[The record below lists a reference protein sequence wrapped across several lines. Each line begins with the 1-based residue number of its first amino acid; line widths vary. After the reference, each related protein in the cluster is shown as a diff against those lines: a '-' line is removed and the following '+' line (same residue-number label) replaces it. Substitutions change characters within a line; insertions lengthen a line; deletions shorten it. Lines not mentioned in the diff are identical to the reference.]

1 MKKILLG
8 SAVALATLSLQS
20 CLTDDKELFDDSA
33 ANRIE
38 AVVEADQQLLESATN
53 GWQLHYYTG
62 KEYTG
67 GGYTMFVKFKD
78 GKAYASSDI
87 APADSV
93 ATSSYAV
100 IKDKGPVITFNT
112 HNGIMHFLA
121 QPYQSDVDGE
131 QGDYEFVI
139 MRTTNDSIFVQGKK
153 WGNEM
158 VFTRLADNVNWEDQI
173 NKMHDVFYS
182 MKWGY
187 TVEGAENEHV
197 TFDPSARRMYV
208 GDNDDAGVPFYVT
221 TDGIAFREAVKING
235 KELKEL
241 HFDAATKKLI
251 STEAALNMNAYVP
264 EGYHD
269 IDDFVQ
275 SWKLK
280 FYDTESKKY
289 TTTSLKIQGVSDLI
303 NQKSLTSLHC
313 TLASSFSTNY
323 SYSFFAQYSPVTGV
337 ATIPAQYLMDP
348 TETFP
353 MLLMLGVNSSSGSI
367 AYTDWQIAQ
376 DPETKKWQFVDPTG
390 KTDSIVLLGVTNQG
404 APLYVKSDKTYTE
417 DPDDPDIQ
425 QIAVLDIFYT
435 VSTLTSN

>member
-38 AVVEADQQLLESATN
+38 AVVEADKQLLESATN

-93 ATSSYAV
+93 ATSSYDV

-158 VFTRLADNVNWEDQI
+158 VFTRVADDVNWEDQI
-173 NKMHDVFYS
+173 NKMHKVFYS
-182 MKWGY
+182 MKWLY
-187 TVEGAENEHV
+187 TVDGAQNEQV
-197 TFDPSARRMYV
+197 SFDPSARRMYV

-235 KELKEL
+235 KELTSL
-241 HFDAATKKLI
+241 HYDATTKMLS
-251 STEAALNMNAYVP
+251 STEAALNMTAHFP

-269 IDDFVQ
+269 IDDFIQ
-275 SWKLK
+275 AWKLK
-280 FYDTESKKY
+280 FYDSQSKKY
-289 TTTSLKIQGVSDLI
+289 VKADFNIQGVSTLI
-303 NQKSLTSLHC
+303 KQKSLTDLYCVLSLGNNID
-313 TLASSFSTNY
+313 FPM
-323 SYSFFAQYSPVTGV
+323 FATYSPITGT
-337 ATIPAQYLMDP
+337 AALPMQFMQDP
-348 TETFP
+348 TDTFP
-353 MLLMLGVNSSSGSI
+353 MLMMVGVNSSAGNISLN
-367 AYTDWQIAQ
+367 DWEIAQ
-376 DPETKKWQFVDPTG
+376 DATTKKWMLRDPSG
-390 KTDSIVLLGVTNQG
+390 KTDSIALLGVTDQG
-404 APLYVKSDKTYTE
+404 SPLYVKSDGSYT
-417 DPDDPDIQ
+417 DNADDPDIETL
-425 QIAVLDIFYT
+425 AALYIFFD

>member
-20 CLTDDKELFDDSA
+20 CLTDDKELFDESA

-38 AVVEADQQLLESATN
+38 AVVAADKQLLESATN

-93 ATSSYAV
+93 ATSSYDV

-112 HNGIMHFLA
+112 ENGIMHFLA
-121 QPYQSDVDGE
+121 QPYQNDVDGE

-139 MRTTNDSIFVQGKK
+139 MRTTTDSIFVQGKK
-153 WGNEM
+153 WGNDM
-158 VFTRLADNVNWEDQI
+158 VFTRVADDVNWEDQI
-173 NKMHDVFYS
+173 NKMHKVFYS
-182 MKWGY
+182 MKWLY
-187 TVEGAENEHV
+187 TVDGAENEQV
-197 TFDPSARRMYV
+197 SFDPSARRMYV

-235 KELKEL
+235 KELTSL
-241 HFDAATKKLI
+241 HYDATTKMLS
-251 STEAALNMNAYVP
+251 STEAALNMTAHIP
-264 EGYHD
+264 EGYHE

-275 SWKLK
+275 AWKLK
-280 FYDTESKKY
+280 YYDSSNKKY
-289 TTTSLKIQGVSDLI
+289 VKADFNIQGVSTLI
-303 NQKSLTSLHC
+303 KQKSLTDLYCVLSLGNNIDFPMF
-313 TLASSFSTNY
+313 A
-323 SYSFFAQYSPVTGV
+323 SYSPITGT
-337 ATIPAQYLMDP
+337 ATIPMQYVKDP
-348 TETFP
+348 TGTFP
-353 MLLMLGVNSSSGSI
+353 MLMMLGVNSVEGNVFFN
-367 AYTDWQIAQ
+367 DWEIAQ
-376 DPETKKWQFVDPTG
+376 DATTKKWMLRDPKG
-390 KTDSIVLLGVTNQG
+390 QADSILLLGASNQG
-404 APLYVKSDKTYTE
+404 APLYAKSDGSYT
-417 DPDDPDIQ
+417 DNGDDPDIQ
-425 QIAVLDIFYT
+425 GLAVLYIFFE

>member
-20 CLTDDKELFDDSA
+20 CLTDDKELFDESA

-38 AVVEADQQLLESATN
+38 AVVAADKQLLESATN

-93 ATSSYAV
+93 ATSSYDV
-100 IKDKGPVITFNT
+100 IKDKGPVLTFNT
-112 HNGIMHFLA
+112 ENGIMHFLA
-121 QPYQSDVDGE
+121 QPYQDDVDGE

-158 VFTRLADNVNWEDQI
+158 VFTRVADDVNWEDQI
-173 NKMHDVFYS
+173 NKMHKVFYS
-182 MKWGY
+182 MKWLY
-187 TVEGAENEHV
+187 TVDGAQNEQV
-197 TFDPSARRMYV
+197 SFDPSARRMYV

-235 KELKEL
+235 KELTSL
-241 HFDAATKKLI
+241 HYDATTKMLS
-251 STEAALNMNAYVP
+251 STEAALNMKVYIP
-264 EGYHD
+264 EGYHEM
-269 IDDFVQ
+269 DDFIQ
-275 SWKLK
+275 AWKLK
-280 FYDTESKKY
+280 YYDSESKKY
-289 TTTSLKIQGVSDLI
+289 VKADFNIQGVSTLI
-303 NQKSLTSLHC
+303 EQKSLTDLYCVLSLGNNIDFPMF
-313 TLASSFSTNY
+313 A
-323 SYSFFAQYSPVTGV
+323 SYSPITGK
-337 ATIPAQYLMDP
+337 ATIPQQYVKDP
-348 TETFP
+348 TGTFP
-353 MLLMLGVNSSSGSI
+353 MLLMLGADSAKGNI
-367 AYTDWQIAQ
+367 YFNDWEIAQ
-376 DPETKKWQFVDPTG
+376 DATSKKWMLRDPKG
-390 KTDSIVLLGVTNQG
+390 KADSILLLGVTNQG
-404 APLYVKSDKTYTE
+404 APLYVKKDGSYT
-417 DPDDPDIQ
+417 DNGDDPDIQ
-425 QIAVLDIFYT
+425 SLAVLYIFFE

>member
-20 CLTDDKELFDDSA
+20 CLTDDKELFDESA

-38 AVVEADQQLLESATN
+38 AVVTADKQLLESATN

-93 ATSSYAV
+93 ATSSYDV

-112 HNGIMHFLA
+112 ENGIMHFLA
-121 QPYQSDVDGE
+121 QPYQNDVDGE

-139 MRTTNDSIFVQGKK
+139 MRTTTDSIFVQGKK

-158 VFTRLADNVNWEDQI
+158 VFTRVADDVNWEDQI
-173 NKMHDVFYS
+173 NKMHKVFYS
-182 MKWGY
+182 MKWLY
-187 TVEGAENEHV
+187 TVDGAENEQV
-197 TFDPSARRMYV
+197 SFDPSARRMYV

-235 KELKEL
+235 KELTSL
-241 HFDAATKKLI
+241 HYDATTKMLS
-251 STEAALNMNAYVP
+251 STEAALNMTAHIP
-264 EGYHD
+264 EGYHE

-275 SWKLK
+275 AWKLK
-280 FYDTESKKY
+280 YYDSSNKKY
-289 TTTSLKIQGVSDLI
+289 VKADFNIEGVSTLI
-303 NQKSLTSLHC
+303 KQKSLTDLYCVLSLGNNIDFPMF
-313 TLASSFSTNY
+313 A
-323 SYSFFAQYSPVTGV
+323 SYSPITGT
-337 ATIPAQYLMDP
+337 ATIPMQYVKDP
-348 TETFP
+348 TGTFP
-353 MLLMLGVNSSSGSI
+353 MLMMLGVNSVEGNVFFN
-367 AYTDWQIAQ
+367 DWEIAQ
-376 DPETKKWQFVDPTG
+376 DATTKKWMLRDPKG
-390 KTDSIVLLGVTNQG
+390 QADSILLLGASNQG
-404 APLYVKSDKTYTE
+404 APLYAKSDGSYT
-417 DPDDPDIQ
+417 DNGDDPDIQ
-425 QIAVLDIFYT
+425 NLAVLYIFFE

>member
-20 CLTDDKELFDDSA
+20 CLTDDKELFDESA

-38 AVVEADQQLLESATN
+38 AVVAADKQLLESATN

-93 ATSSYAV
+93 ATSSYDV
-100 IKDKGPVITFNT
+100 IKDKGPVLTFNT
-112 HNGIMHFLA
+112 ENGIMHFLA
-121 QPYQSDVDGE
+121 QPYQNDVDGE

-139 MRTTNDSIFVQGKK
+139 MRTTTDSIFVQGKK
-153 WGNEM
+153 WGNDM
-158 VFTRLADNVNWEDQI
+158 VFTRVADDVNWEDQI
-173 NKMHDVFYS
+173 NKMHKVFYS
-182 MKWGY
+182 MKWLY
-187 TVEGAENEHV
+187 TVDGAENEQV
-197 TFDPSARRMYV
+197 SFDPSARRMYV

-235 KELKEL
+235 KELTSL
-241 HFDAATKKLI
+241 HYDATTKMLS
-251 STEAALNMNAYVP
+251 STEAALNMTAYIP
-264 EGYHD
+264 EGYHE

-280 FYDTESKKY
+280 YYDSSNKKY
-289 TTTSLKIQGVSDLI
+289 VKADFNIQGVSTLI
-303 NQKSLTSLHC
+303 KQKSLTDLYCVLSLGNNIDFPMF
-313 TLASSFSTNY
+313 A
-323 SYSFFAQYSPVTGV
+323 SYSPITGT
-337 ATIPAQYLMDP
+337 ATIPMQYVKDP
-348 TETFP
+348 TGTFP
-353 MLLMLGVNSSSGSI
+353 MLMMLGVNSVEGNVFFN
-367 AYTDWQIAQ
+367 DWEIAQ
-376 DPETKKWQFVDPTG
+376 DATTKKWMLRDPKG
-390 KTDSIVLLGVTNQG
+390 QADSILLLGASNQG
-404 APLYVKSDKTYTE
+404 APLYAKSDGSYT
-417 DPDDPDIQ
+417 DNGDDPDIQ
-425 QIAVLDIFYT
+425 GLAVLYIFFE

>member
-20 CLTDDKELFDDSA
+20 CLTDDKELFDESA

-38 AVVEADQQLLESATN
+38 AVVTADKQLLESATN

-93 ATSSYAV
+93 ATSSYDV
-100 IKDKGPVITFNT
+100 IKDKGPVLTFNT
-112 HNGIMHFLA
+112 ENGIMHFLA
-121 QPYQSDVDGE
+121 QPYQDDVDGE

-158 VFTRLADNVNWEDQI
+158 VFTRVADDVNWEDQI
-173 NKMHDVFYS
+173 NKMHKVFYS
-182 MKWGY
+182 MNWLY
-187 TVEGAENEHV
+187 TVDGAENEQV

-235 KELKEL
+235 KELTSL
-241 HFDAATKKLI
+241 HYDATTKMLS
-251 STEAALNMNAYVP
+251 STEAALNMTAHFP

-269 IDDFVQ
+269 IDDFIQ
-275 SWKLK
+275 AWKLK
-280 FYDTESKKY
+280 FYDSQSKKY
-289 TTTSLKIQGVSDLI
+289 VKADFNIQGVSTLI
-303 NQKSLTSLHC
+303 KQKSLTDLYCVLSLGNNID
-313 TLASSFSTNY
+313 FPM
-323 SYSFFAQYSPVTGV
+323 FATYSPITGT
-337 ATIPAQYLMDP
+337 ATIPMQYMKDP
-348 TETFP
+348 TGTFP
-353 MLLMLGVNSSSGSI
+353 MLMMLGVNSVEGNVFFN
-367 AYTDWQIAQ
+367 DWEIAQ
-376 DPETKKWQFVDPTG
+376 DATTKKWMLRDPKG
-390 KTDSIVLLGVTNQG
+390 QADSILLLGASNQG
-404 APLYVKSDKTYTE
+404 APLYAKSDGSYT
-417 DPDDPDIQ
+417 DNGDDPDIKSL
-425 QIAVLDIFYT
+425 AVLYIFFE

>member
-38 AVVEADQQLLESATN
+38 AVVEADKQLLESATN

-93 ATSSYAV
+93 ATSSYDV

-158 VFTRLADNVNWEDQI
+158 VFTRVADDVNWEDQI
-173 NKMHDVFYS
+173 NKMHKVFYS
-182 MKWGY
+182 MNWLY
-187 TVEGAENEHV
+187 TVDGAENEQV
-197 TFDPSARRMYV
+197 SFDPSARRMYV

-235 KELKEL
+235 KELTSL
-241 HFDAATKKLI
+241 HYDATTKMLS
-251 STEAALNMNAYVP
+251 STEAALNMTAHFP

-269 IDDFVQ
+269 IDDFIQ
-275 SWKLK
+275 AWKLK
-280 FYDTESKKY
+280 FYDSQSKKY
-289 TTTSLKIQGVSDLI
+289 VKADFNIQGVSTLI
-303 NQKSLTSLHC
+303 KQKSLTDLYCVLSLGNNID
-313 TLASSFSTNY
+313 FPM
-323 SYSFFAQYSPVTGV
+323 FATYSPITGT
-337 ATIPAQYLMDP
+337 AALPMQFMQDP
-348 TETFP
+348 TDTFP
-353 MLLMLGVNSSSGSI
+353 MLMMVGVNSSAGNISLN
-367 AYTDWQIAQ
+367 DWEIAQ
-376 DPETKKWQFVDPTG
+376 DATTKKWMLRDPSG
-390 KTDSIVLLGVTNQG
+390 KTDSIALLGVTDQG
-404 APLYVKSDKTYTE
+404 SPFYVKSDGSYT
-417 DPDDPDIQ
+417 DNADDPDIETL
-425 QIAVLDIFYT
+425 AALYIFFD

>member
-20 CLTDDKELFDDSA
+20 CLTDDKELFDESA

-38 AVVEADQQLLESATN
+38 AVVAADKQLLESATN

-62 KEYTG
+62 KQYTG

-93 ATSSYAV
+93 ATSSYDV

-112 HNGIMHFLA
+112 ENGIMHFLA

-158 VFTRLADNVNWEDQI
+158 VFTRVADDVNWEDQI
-173 NKMHDVFYS
+173 NKMHKVFYS
-182 MKWGY
+182 MKWLY
-187 TVEGAENEHV
+187 TVDGAENEQV
-197 TFDPSARRMYV
+197 SFDPSARRMYV

-235 KELKEL
+235 KELTSL
-241 HFDAATKKLI
+241 HYDATTKMLS
-251 STEAALNMNAYVP
+251 STEAALNMTAHFP

-269 IDDFVQ
+269 IDDFIQ
-275 SWKLK
+275 AWKLK
-280 FYDTESKKY
+280 FYDSQSKKY
-289 TTTSLKIQGVSDLI
+289 VKADFNIQGVSTLI
-303 NQKSLTSLHC
+303 KQKSLTDLYCVLSLGNNID
-313 TLASSFSTNY
+313 FPM
-323 SYSFFAQYSPVTGV
+323 FATYSPITGT
-337 ATIPAQYLMDP
+337 AALPMQFMQDP
-348 TETFP
+348 TDTFP
-353 MLLMLGVNSSSGSI
+353 MLMMVGVNSSAGNISLN
-367 AYTDWQIAQ
+367 DWEIAQ
-376 DPETKKWQFVDPTG
+376 DATTKKWMLRDPSG
-390 KTDSIVLLGVTNQG
+390 KTDSIALLGVTDQG
-404 APLYVKSDKTYTE
+404 SPLYVKSDGSYT
-417 DPDDPDIQ
+417 DNADDPDIETL
-425 QIAVLDIFYT
+425 AALYIFFD

>member
-20 CLTDDKELFDDSA
+20 CLTDDKELFDESA

-38 AVVEADQQLLESATN
+38 AVVTADKQLLESATN

-93 ATSSYAV
+93 ATSSYDV
-100 IKDKGPVITFNT
+100 IKDKGPVLTFNT
-112 HNGIMHFLA
+112 ENGIMHFLA
-121 QPYQSDVDGE
+121 QPYQNDVDGE

-158 VFTRLADNVNWEDQI
+158 VFTRVADDVNWEDQI
-173 NKMHDVFYS
+173 NKMHKVFYS
-182 MKWGY
+182 MNWLY
-187 TVEGAENEHV
+187 TVDGAENEQV

-235 KELKEL
+235 KELTSL
-241 HFDAATKKLI
+241 HYDATTKMLS
-251 STEAALNMNAYVP
+251 STEAALNMTAHFP

-269 IDDFVQ
+269 IDDFIQ
-275 SWKLK
+275 AWKLK
-280 FYDTESKKY
+280 FYDSQSKKY
-289 TTTSLKIQGVSDLI
+289 VKADFNIQGVSTLI
-303 NQKSLTSLHC
+303 KQKSLTDLYCVLSLGNNID
-313 TLASSFSTNY
+313 FPM
-323 SYSFFAQYSPVTGV
+323 FATYSPITGT
-337 ATIPAQYLMDP
+337 ATIPMQYMKDP
-348 TETFP
+348 TGTFP
-353 MLLMLGVNSSSGSI
+353 MLMMLGVNSVEGNVFFN
-367 AYTDWQIAQ
+367 DWEIAQ
-376 DPETKKWQFVDPTG
+376 DATTKKWMLRDPKG
-390 KTDSIVLLGVTNQG
+390 QADSILLLGASNQG
-404 APLYVKSDKTYTE
+404 APLYAKSDGSYT
-417 DPDDPDIQ
+417 DNGDDPDIKSL
-425 QIAVLDIFYT
+425 AVLYIFFE

>member
-38 AVVEADQQLLESATN
+38 AVVEADKQLLESATN

-93 ATSSYAV
+93 ATSSYDV

-158 VFTRLADNVNWEDQI
+158 VFTRVADDVNWEDQI
-173 NKMHDVFYS
+173 NKMHNVFYS
-182 MKWGY
+182 MKWLY
-187 TVEGAENEHV
+187 TVDGAENEQV
-197 TFDPSARRMYV
+197 SFDPSARRMYV

-235 KELKEL
+235 KELTSL
-241 HFDAATKKLI
+241 HYDATTKMLS
-251 STEAALNMNAYVP
+251 STEAALNMTAHFP

-269 IDDFVQ
+269 IDDFIQ
-275 SWKLK
+275 AWKLK
-280 FYDTESKKY
+280 FYDSQSKKY
-289 TTTSLKIQGVSDLI
+289 VKADFNIQGVSTLI
-303 NQKSLTSLHC
+303 KQKSLTDLYCVLSLGNNID
-313 TLASSFSTNY
+313 FPM
-323 SYSFFAQYSPVTGV
+323 FATYSPITGT
-337 ATIPAQYLMDP
+337 AALPMQFMQDP
-348 TETFP
+348 TDTFP
-353 MLLMLGVNSSSGSI
+353 MLMMVGVNSSAGNISLN
-367 AYTDWQIAQ
+367 DWEIAQ
-376 DPETKKWQFVDPTG
+376 DATTKKWMLRDPSG
-390 KTDSIVLLGVTNQG
+390 KTDSIALLGVTDQG
-404 APLYVKSDKTYTE
+404 SPLYVKSDGSYT
-417 DPDDPDIQ
+417 DNADDPDIETL
-425 QIAVLDIFYT
+425 AALYIFFD

>member
-20 CLTDDKELFDDSA
+20 CLTDDKELFDESA

-158 VFTRLADNVNWEDQI
+158 VFTRLADDVNWEDQI

-241 HFDAATKKLI
+241 HFDAATKKLS

-280 FYDTESKKY
+280 FYDNENRKY
-289 TTTSLKIQGVSDLI
+289 TTTSLNIQGVSDLI
-303 NQKSLTSLHC
+303 KQKSLTSLHC
-313 TLASSFSTNY
+313 TLASSFSTDY
-323 SYSFFAQYSPVTGV
+323 AYSFFAQYSPVTGV
-337 ATIPAQYLMDP
+337 ATIPAQYVMDP

-353 MLLMLGVNSSSGSI
+353 MLLMLGVNSSSSLI

-376 DPETKKWQFVDPTG
+376 DPETKKWQLVDPKG
-390 KTDSIVLLGVTNQG
+390 EADSIVLLGVTNQG

-417 DPDDPDIQ
+417 DPDDPDIT
-425 QIAVLDIFYT
+425 QIAVLDIFWN
-435 VSTLTSN
+435 VSSLTSN

>member
-20 CLTDDKELFDDSA
+20 CLTDDKELFDESA

-38 AVVEADQQLLESATN
+38 AVVAADKQLLESATN

-93 ATSSYAV
+93 ATSSYDV

-112 HNGIMHFLA
+112 ENGIMHFLA

-158 VFTRLADNVNWEDQI
+158 VFTRVADDVNWEDQI
-173 NKMHDVFYS
+173 NKMHKVFYS
-182 MKWGY
+182 MKWLY
-187 TVEGAENEHV
+187 TVDGAENEQV
-197 TFDPSARRMYV
+197 SFDPSARRMYV

-235 KELKEL
+235 KELTSL
-241 HFDAATKKLI
+241 HYDATTKMLS
-251 STEAALNMNAYVP
+251 STEAALNMTAHFP

-269 IDDFVQ
+269 IDDFIQ
-275 SWKLK
+275 AWKLK
-280 FYDTESKKY
+280 FYDSQSKKY
-289 TTTSLKIQGVSDLI
+289 VKADFNIQGVSTLI
-303 NQKSLTSLHC
+303 KQKSLTDLYCVLSLGNNID
-313 TLASSFSTNY
+313 FPM
-323 SYSFFAQYSPVTGV
+323 FATYSPITGT
-337 ATIPAQYLMDP
+337 AALPMQFMQDP
-348 TETFP
+348 TDTFP
-353 MLLMLGVNSSSGSI
+353 MLMMVGVNSSAGNISLN
-367 AYTDWQIAQ
+367 DWEIAQ
-376 DPETKKWQFVDPTG
+376 DATTKKWMLRDPSG
-390 KTDSIVLLGVTNQG
+390 KTDSIALLGVTDQG
-404 APLYVKSDKTYTE
+404 SPLYVKSDGSYT
-417 DPDDPDIQ
+417 DNADDPDIETL
-425 QIAVLDIFYT
+425 AALYIFFD

>member
-8 SAVALATLSLQS
+8 LAVALATLSLQS
-20 CLTDDKELFDDSA
+20 CLTDDKELFDESA

-38 AVVEADQQLLESATN
+38 AVVAADKQLLESATN

-62 KEYTG
+62 KQYTG

-93 ATSSYAV
+93 ATSSYDV

-112 HNGIMHFLA
+112 QNGIMHFLA
-121 QPYQSDVDGE
+121 QPYQNDVDGE

-158 VFTRLADNVNWEDQI
+158 VFTRVADDVNWEDQI
-173 NKMHDVFYS
+173 NKMHKVFYS
-182 MKWGY
+182 MKWLY
-187 TVEGAENEHV
+187 TVDGAENEQV
-197 TFDPSARRMYV
+197 SFDPSARRMYV

-235 KELKEL
+235 KELTSL
-241 HFDAATKKLI
+241 HYDATTKMLS
-251 STEAALNMNAYVP
+251 STEAALNMTAYIP
-264 EGYHD
+264 EGYHE

-275 SWKLK
+275 AWKLK
-280 FYDTESKKY
+280 YYDSQSKKY
-289 TTTSLKIQGVSDLI
+289 VKADFNIQGVSTLI
-303 NQKSLTSLHC
+303 EQKSLTDLYCVLSLGNNIDFPMF
-313 TLASSFSTNY
+313 A
-323 SYSFFAQYSPVTGV
+323 SYSPITGT
-337 ATIPAQYLMDP
+337 ATIPMQYMKDP
-348 TETFP
+348 TGTFP
-353 MLLMLGVNSSSGSI
+353 MLMMLGVNSVEGNVFFN
-367 AYTDWQIAQ
+367 DWEIAQ
-376 DPETKKWQFVDPTG
+376 DATTKKWMLRDPKG
-390 KTDSIVLLGVTNQG
+390 QADSILLLGASNQG
-404 APLYVKSDKTYTE
+404 APLYSKSDGSYT
-417 DPDDPDIQ
+417 DNGDDPDIQ
-425 QIAVLDIFYT
+425 SLAVLYIFFE

>member
-158 VFTRLADNVNWEDQI
+158 VFTRLADDVNWEDQI

-187 TVEGAENEHV
+187 TVEGAENEQV

-221 TDGIAFREAVKING
+221 PDGIAFREAVKING

-241 HFDAATKKLI
+241 HFDAATKKLS

-264 EGYHD
+264 KGYHD

-280 FYDTESKKY
+280 FYDNENRKY
-289 TTTSLKIQGVSDLI
+289 TTTSLNIQGVSDLI
-303 NQKSLTSLHC
+303 KQKSLTSLHC
-313 TLASSFSTNY
+313 TLASSFSTDY

-337 ATIPAQYLMDP
+337 ATIPAQYVMDP

-353 MLLMLGVNSSSGSI
+353 MLLMLGVNSSSSLI

-376 DPETKKWQFVDPTG
+376 DPETKKWQLVDPKG
-390 KTDSIVLLGVTNQG
+390 EADSIVLLGVTNQG

-417 DPDDPDIQ
+417 DPDDPDIT
-425 QIAVLDIFYT
+425 QIAVLDIFWN
-435 VSTLTSN
+435 VSSLTSN

>member
-20 CLTDDKELFDDSA
+20 CLTDDKELFDESA

-38 AVVEADQQLLESATN
+38 AVVAADKQLLESATN

-93 ATSSYAV
+93 ATSSYDV
-100 IKDKGPVITFNT
+100 IKDKGPVLTFNT
-112 HNGIMHFLA
+112 ENGIMHFLA
-121 QPYQSDVDGE
+121 QPYQDDVDGE

-158 VFTRLADNVNWEDQI
+158 VFTRVADDVNWEDQI
-173 NKMHDVFYS
+173 NKMHKVFYS
-182 MKWGY
+182 MKWLY
-187 TVEGAENEHV
+187 TVDGAQNEQV
-197 TFDPSARRMYV
+197 SFDPSARRMYV

-235 KELKEL
+235 KELTSL
-241 HFDAATKKLI
+241 HYDATTKMLS
-251 STEAALNMNAYVP
+251 STEAALNMTAHFP
-264 EGYHD
+264 EGYHEM
-269 IDDFVQ
+269 DDFIQ
-275 SWKLK
+275 AWKLK
-280 FYDTESKKY
+280 YYDSESKKY
-289 TTTSLKIQGVSDLI
+289 VKADFNIQGVSTLI
-303 NQKSLTSLHC
+303 EQKSLTDLYCVLSLGNNIDFPMF
-313 TLASSFSTNY
+313 A
-323 SYSFFAQYSPVTGV
+323 SYSPITGK
-337 ATIPAQYLMDP
+337 ATIPQQYVKDP
-348 TETFP
+348 TGTFP
-353 MLLMLGVNSSSGSI
+353 MLLMLGADSAKGNI
-367 AYTDWQIAQ
+367 YFNDWEIAQ
-376 DPETKKWQFVDPTG
+376 DATSKKWMLRDPKG
-390 KTDSIVLLGVTNQG
+390 KADSILLLGVTNQG
-404 APLYVKSDKTYTE
+404 APLYVKKDGSYT
-417 DPDDPDIQ
+417 DNGDDPDIQ
-425 QIAVLDIFYT
+425 SLAVLYIFFE

>member
-20 CLTDDKELFDDSA
+20 CLTDDKELFDESA

-38 AVVEADQQLLESATN
+38 AVVAADKQLLESATN

-93 ATSSYAV
+93 ATSSYDV

-112 HNGIMHFLA
+112 ENGIMHFLA
-121 QPYQSDVDGE
+121 QPYQNDVDGE

-139 MRTTNDSIFVQGKK
+139 MRTTTDSIFVQGKK
-153 WGNEM
+153 WGNDM
-158 VFTRLADNVNWEDQI
+158 VFTRVADDVNWEDQI
-173 NKMHDVFYS
+173 NKMHKVFYS
-182 MKWGY
+182 MKWLY
-187 TVEGAENEHV
+187 TVDGAENEQV
-197 TFDPSARRMYV
+197 SFDPSARRMYV

-235 KELKEL
+235 KELTSL
-241 HFDAATKKLI
+241 HYDATTKMLS
-251 STEAALNMNAYVP
+251 STEAALNMTAHIP
-264 EGYHD
+264 EGYHE

-275 SWKLK
+275 AWKLK
-280 FYDTESKKY
+280 YYDSSNKKY
-289 TTTSLKIQGVSDLI
+289 VKADFNIQGVSTLI
-303 NQKSLTSLHC
+303 KQKSLTDLYCVLSLGNNIDFPMF
-313 TLASSFSTNY
+313 A
-323 SYSFFAQYSPVTGV
+323 SYSPITGT
-337 ATIPAQYLMDP
+337 ATIPMQYVKDP
-348 TETFP
+348 TGTFP
-353 MLLMLGVNSSSGSI
+353 MLMMLGVNSVEGNVFFN
-367 AYTDWQIAQ
+367 DWEIAQ
-376 DPETKKWQFVDPTG
+376 DATTKKWTLRDPKG
-390 KTDSIVLLGVTNQG
+390 QADSILLLGASNQG
-404 APLYVKSDKTYTE
+404 APLYAKSDGSYT
-417 DPDDPDIQ
+417 DNGDDPDIQ
-425 QIAVLDIFYT
+425 GLAVLYIFFE

>member
-8 SAVALATLSLQS
+8 SAVVLATLSLQS
-20 CLTDDKELFDDSA
+20 CLTDDKELFDESA

-38 AVVEADQQLLESATN
+38 AVVTADKQLLESATN

-93 ATSSYAV
+93 ATSSYDV

-112 HNGIMHFLA
+112 QNGIMHFLA
-121 QPYQSDVDGE
+121 QPYQDDVDGE

-158 VFTRLADNVNWEDQI
+158 VFTRVADDVNWEDQI
-173 NKMHDVFYS
+173 NKMHKVFYS
-182 MKWGY
+182 MNWLY
-187 TVEGAENEHV
+187 TVDGAENEQV

-235 KELKEL
+235 KELTSL
-241 HFDAATKKLI
+241 HYDATTKMLS
-251 STEAALNMNAYVP
+251 STEAALNMTAHFP

-269 IDDFVQ
+269 IDDFIQ
-275 SWKLK
+275 AWKLK
-280 FYDTESKKY
+280 FYDSQSKKY
-289 TTTSLKIQGVSDLI
+289 VKADFNIQGVSTLI
-303 NQKSLTSLHC
+303 NQKSLTDLYCVLSLGNNID
-313 TLASSFSTNY
+313 FPM
-323 SYSFFAQYSPVTGV
+323 FATYSPITGK
-337 ATIPAQYLMDP
+337 ATIPMQYMKDP
-348 TETFP
+348 TGTFP
-353 MLLMLGVNSSSGSI
+353 MLMMLGVNSVAGNV
-367 AYTDWQIAQ
+367 YFNDWEIAQ
-376 DPETKKWQFVDPTG
+376 DATTKKWMLRDPKG
-390 KTDSIVLLGVTNQG
+390 QADSILLLGASNQG
-404 APLYVKSDKTYTE
+404 APLYEKSDGSYT
-417 DPDDPDIQ
+417 DNGDDPDIKNL
-425 QIAVLDIFYT
+425 AVLYIFFE

>member
-20 CLTDDKELFDDSA
+20 CLTDDKELFDESA

-38 AVVEADQQLLESATN
+38 AVVAADKQLLESATN

-93 ATSSYAV
+93 ATSSYDV
-100 IKDKGPVITFNT
+100 IKDKGPVLTFNT
-112 HNGIMHFLA
+112 ENGIMHFLA
-121 QPYQSDVDGE
+121 QPYQDDVDGE

-158 VFTRLADNVNWEDQI
+158 VFTRVADDVNWEDQI
-173 NKMHDVFYS
+173 NKMHKVFYS
-182 MKWGY
+182 MKWLY
-187 TVEGAENEHV
+187 TVDGAQNEQV

-208 GDNDDAGVPFYVT
+208 GDNDDAGVPFYIT

-235 KELKEL
+235 KELTSL
-241 HFDAATKKLI
+241 HYDATTKMLS
-251 STEAALNMNAYVP
+251 STEAALNMTAHFP
-264 EGYHD
+264 EGYHE
-269 IDDFVQ
+269 IDDFIQ
-275 SWKLK
+275 AWKLK
-280 FYDTESKKY
+280 FYDSQSKKY
-289 TTTSLKIQGVSDLI
+289 VKADFNIQGVSTLI
-303 NQKSLTSLHC
+303 KQKSLTSLYC
-313 TLASSFSTNY
+313 VLSLGNNIDFPM
-323 SYSFFAQYSPVTGV
+323 FATYSPITGT
-337 ATIPAQYLMDP
+337 ATIPMQYMKDP
-348 TETFP
+348 TGTFP
-353 MLLMLGVNSSSGSI
+353 MLMMLGVNSVAGNV
-367 AYTDWQIAQ
+367 YFNDWEIAQ
-376 DPETKKWQFVDPTG
+376 DATTKKWMLRDPKG
-390 KTDSIVLLGVTNQG
+390 QADSILLLG
-404 APLYVKSDKTYTE
+404 ASKKREPLYSKSDGSYT
-417 DPDDPDIQ
+417 DNPDDPDIKSL
-425 QIAVLDIFYT
+425 AALYIFFE

>member
-20 CLTDDKELFDDSA
+20 CLTDDKELFDESA

-121 QPYQSDVDGE
+121 QPYQNDVDGE

-158 VFTRLADNVNWEDQI
+158 VFTRLADDVNWEDQI

-187 TVEGAENEHV
+187 TVEGAENEQV

-221 TDGIAFREAVKING
+221 PDGIAFREAVKING
-235 KELKEL
+235 KEITSL
-241 HFDAATKKLI
+241 HFDAATKKLS

-280 FYDTESKKY
+280 FYDNENRKY
-289 TTTSLKIQGVSDLI
+289 TTTSLNIQGVSDLI

-313 TLASSFSTNY
+313 TLASSFSTDY
-323 SYSFFAQYSPVTGV
+323 AYSFFAQYSPVTGV
-337 ATIPAQYLMDP
+337 ATIPAQYVMDP

-353 MLLMLGVNSSSGSI
+353 MLLMLGVNSSSSLI

-376 DPETKKWQFVDPTG
+376 DPETKKWQLVDPKG
-390 KTDSIVLLGVTNQG
+390 EADSIVLLGVTNQG

-417 DPDDPDIQ
+417 DPDDPDIT
-425 QIAVLDIFYT
+425 QIAVLDIFWN
-435 VSTLTSN
+435 VSSLTSN

>member
-20 CLTDDKELFDDSA
+20 CLTDDKELFDESA

-38 AVVEADQQLLESATN
+38 AVVAADKQLLESATN

-62 KEYTG
+62 KQYTG

-93 ATSSYAV
+93 ATSSYDV

-112 HNGIMHFLA
+112 QNGIMHFLA
-121 QPYQSDVDGE
+121 QPYQNDVDGE

-139 MRTTNDSIFVQGKK
+139 MRTTTDSIFVQGKK

-158 VFTRLADNVNWEDQI
+158 VFTRVADDVNWEDQI
-173 NKMHDVFYS
+173 NKMHKVFYS
-182 MKWGY
+182 MNWLY
-187 TVEGAENEHV
+187 TVDGAENEQV

-235 KELKEL
+235 KELTSL
-241 HFDAATKKLI
+241 HYDATTKKLS
-251 STEAALNMNAYVP
+251 STEAALNMTAHFP

-269 IDDFVQ
+269 IDDFIQ
-275 SWKLK
+275 AWKLK
-280 FYDTESKKY
+280 FYDSQSKKY
-289 TTTSLKIQGVSDLI
+289 VKADFNIQGVSTLI
-303 NQKSLTSLHC
+303 KQKSLTDLYCVLSLGNNID
-313 TLASSFSTNY
+313 FPM
-323 SYSFFAQYSPVTGV
+323 FATYSPITGT
-337 ATIPAQYLMDP
+337 ATIPMQYMKDP
-348 TETFP
+348 TGTFP
-353 MLLMLGVNSSSGSI
+353 MLMMLGVNSVEGNVFFN
-367 AYTDWQIAQ
+367 DWEIAQ
-376 DPETKKWQFVDPTG
+376 DATTKKWMLRDPKG
-390 KTDSIVLLGVTNQG
+390 QADSILLLGASNQG
-404 APLYVKSDKTYTE
+404 SPLYSKSDGSYT
-417 DPDDPDIQ
+417 DNPDDPDIQ
-425 QIAVLDIFYT
+425 SLAVLYIFFE

>member
-8 SAVALATLSLQS
+8 SAVVLATLSLQS
-20 CLTDDKELFDDSA
+20 CLTDDKELFDESA

-38 AVVEADQQLLESATN
+38 AVVEADKQLLESATN

-93 ATSSYAV
+93 ATSSYDV

-112 HNGIMHFLA
+112 ENGIMHFLA
-121 QPYQSDVDGE
+121 QPYQDDVDGE

-158 VFTRLADNVNWEDQI
+158 VFTRVADDVNWEDQI
-173 NKMHDVFYS
+173 NKMHKVFYS
-182 MKWGY
+182 MNWLY
-187 TVEGAENEHV
+187 TVDGAENEQV

-235 KELKEL
+235 KELTSL
-241 HFDAATKKLI
+241 HYDATTKKLS
-251 STEAALNMNAYVP
+251 STEAALNMTAHFP

-269 IDDFVQ
+269 IDDFIQ
-275 SWKLK
+275 AWKLK
-280 FYDTESKKY
+280 FYDSQSKKY
-289 TTTSLKIQGVSDLI
+289 VKADFNIQGVSTLI
-303 NQKSLTSLHC
+303 KQKSLTDLYCVLSLGNNID
-313 TLASSFSTNY
+313 FPM
-323 SYSFFAQYSPVTGV
+323 FATYSPITGT
-337 ATIPAQYLMDP
+337 ATIPMQYMKDP
-348 TETFP
+348 TGTFP
-353 MLLMLGVNSSSGSI
+353 MLMMLGVNSVAGNV
-367 AYTDWQIAQ
+367 YFNDWEIAQ
-376 DPETKKWQFVDPTG
+376 DATTKKWMLRDPKG
-390 KTDSIVLLGVTNQG
+390 QADSILLLGASNQG
-404 APLYVKSDKTYTE
+404 APLYEKSDGSYT
-417 DPDDPDIQ
+417 DNGDDPDIKNL
-425 QIAVLDIFYT
+425 AVLYIFFE

>member
-38 AVVEADQQLLESATN
+38 AVVEADKQLLESATN

-62 KEYTG
+62 KEYMG

-93 ATSSYAV
+93 ATSSYDV

-158 VFTRLADNVNWEDQI
+158 VFTRVADDVNWEDQI
-173 NKMHDVFYS
+173 NKMHKVFYS
-182 MKWGY
+182 MNWLY
-187 TVEGAENEHV
+187 TVDGAENEQV
-197 TFDPSARRMYV
+197 SFDPSARRMYV

-235 KELKEL
+235 KELTSL
-241 HFDAATKKLI
+241 HYDATTKKLS
-251 STEAALNMNAYVP
+251 STEAALNMTAHFP

-269 IDDFVQ
+269 IDDFIQ
-275 SWKLK
+275 AWKLK
-280 FYDTESKKY
+280 FYDSQSKKY
-289 TTTSLKIQGVSDLI
+289 VKADFNIQGVSTLI
-303 NQKSLTSLHC
+303 KQKSLTDLYCVLSLGNNID
-313 TLASSFSTNY
+313 FPM
-323 SYSFFAQYSPVTGV
+323 FATYSPITGT
-337 ATIPAQYLMDP
+337 AALPMQFMQDP
-348 TETFP
+348 TGTFP
-353 MLLMLGVNSSSGSI
+353 MLMMVGVNSSAGNISLN
-367 AYTDWQIAQ
+367 DWEIAQ
-376 DPETKKWQFVDPTG
+376 DATTKKWMLRDPSG
-390 KTDSIVLLGVTNQG
+390 KTDSIALLGVTNQG
-404 APLYVKSDKTYTE
+404 SPLYVKSDGSYT
-417 DPDDPDIQ
+417 DNADDPDIETL
-425 QIAVLDIFYT
+425 AALYIFFE

>member
-20 CLTDDKELFDDSA
+20 CLTDDKELFDESA

-38 AVVEADQQLLESATN
+38 AVVAADKQLLESATN

-62 KEYTG
+62 KQYTG

-93 ATSSYAV
+93 ATSSYDV
-100 IKDKGPVITFNT
+100 IKDKGPVLTFNT
-112 HNGIMHFLA
+112 ENGIMHFLA
-121 QPYQSDVDGE
+121 QPYQNDVDGE

-158 VFTRLADNVNWEDQI
+158 VFTRVADDVNWEDQI
-173 NKMHDVFYS
+173 NKMHKVFYS
-182 MKWGY
+182 MKWLY
-187 TVEGAENEHV
+187 TVDGAENEQV
-197 TFDPSARRMYV
+197 SFDPSARRMYV

-235 KELKEL
+235 KELTSL
-241 HFDAATKKLI
+241 HYDATTKMLS
-251 STEAALNMNAYVP
+251 STEAALNMTAHIP
-264 EGYHD
+264 EGYHE

-275 SWKLK
+275 AWKLK
-280 FYDTESKKY
+280 YYDSSNKKY
-289 TTTSLKIQGVSDLI
+289 VKADFNIQGVSTLI
-303 NQKSLTSLHC
+303 KQKSLTDLYCVLSLGNNIDFPMF
-313 TLASSFSTNY
+313 A
-323 SYSFFAQYSPVTGV
+323 SYSPITGT
-337 ATIPAQYLMDP
+337 ATIPMQYVKDP
-348 TETFP
+348 TGTFP
-353 MLLMLGVNSSSGSI
+353 MLMMLGVNSVEGNVFFN
-367 AYTDWQIAQ
+367 DWEIAQ
-376 DPETKKWQFVDPTG
+376 DATTKKWMLRDPKG
-390 KTDSIVLLGVTNQG
+390 QADSILLLGASNQG
-404 APLYVKSDKTYTE
+404 APLYAKSDGSYT
-417 DPDDPDIQ
+417 DNGDDPDIQ
-425 QIAVLDIFYT
+425 NLAVLYIFFE

>member
-20 CLTDDKELFDDSA
+20 CLTDDKELFDESA

-38 AVVEADQQLLESATN
+38 AVVTADKQLLESATN

-93 ATSSYAV
+93 ATSSYDV
-100 IKDKGPVITFNT
+100 IKDKGPVLTFNT
-112 HNGIMHFLA
+112 ENGIMHFLA
-121 QPYQSDVDGE
+121 QPYQDDVDGE

-158 VFTRLADNVNWEDQI
+158 VFTRVADDVNWEDQI
-173 NKMHDVFYS
+173 NKMHKVFYS
-182 MKWGY
+182 MNWLY
-187 TVEGAENEHV
+187 TVDGAENEQV

-235 KELKEL
+235 KELTSL
-241 HFDAATKKLI
+241 HYDATTKKLS
-251 STEAALNMNAYVP
+251 STEAALNMTAHFP

-269 IDDFVQ
+269 IDDFIQ
-275 SWKLK
+275 AWKLK
-280 FYDTESKKY
+280 FYDSQSKKY
-289 TTTSLKIQGVSDLI
+289 VKADFNIQGVSTLI
-303 NQKSLTSLHC
+303 KQKSLTDLYCVLSLGNNIDFPMF
-313 TLASSFSTNY
+313 A
-323 SYSFFAQYSPVTGV
+323 SYSPITGT
-337 ATIPAQYLMDP
+337 ATIPMQYMKDP
-348 TETFP
+348 TGTFP
-353 MLLMLGVNSSSGSI
+353 MLMMLGVNSVAGNV
-367 AYTDWQIAQ
+367 YFNDWEIAQ
-376 DPETKKWQFVDPTG
+376 DATTKKWMLRDPKG
-390 KTDSIVLLGVTNQG
+390 QADSILLLGASNQG
-404 APLYVKSDKTYTE
+404 APLYEKSDGSYT
-417 DPDDPDIQ
+417 DNADDPDIESL
-425 QIAVLDIFYT
+425 AALYIFFE

>member
-20 CLTDDKELFDDSA
+20 CLTDDKELFDESA

-38 AVVEADQQLLESATN
+38 AVVTADKQLLESATN

-93 ATSSYAV
+93 ATSSYDV
-100 IKDKGPVITFNT
+100 IKDKGPVLTFNT
-112 HNGIMHFLA
+112 ENGIMHFLA
-121 QPYQSDVDGE
+121 QPYQDDVDGE

-158 VFTRLADNVNWEDQI
+158 VFTRVADDVNWEDQI
-173 NKMHDVFYS
+173 NKMHKVFYS
-182 MKWGY
+182 MNWLY
-187 TVEGAENEHV
+187 TVDGAENEQV

-235 KELKEL
+235 KELTSL
-241 HFDAATKKLI
+241 HYDATTKMLS
-251 STEAALNMNAYVP
+251 STEAALNMTAHFP

-269 IDDFVQ
+269 IDDFIQ
-275 SWKLK
+275 AWKLK
-280 FYDTESKKY
+280 FYDSQSKKY
-289 TTTSLKIQGVSDLI
+289 VKADFNIQGVSTLI
-303 NQKSLTSLHC
+303 KQKSLTDLYCVLSLGNNID
-313 TLASSFSTNY
+313 FPM
-323 SYSFFAQYSPVTGV
+323 FATYSPITGT
-337 ATIPAQYLMDP
+337 ATIPMQYMKDP
-348 TETFP
+348 TDTFP
-353 MLLMLGVNSSSGSI
+353 MLMMLGVNSVEGNVFFN
-367 AYTDWQIAQ
+367 DWEIAQ
-376 DPETKKWQFVDPTG
+376 DATTKKWMLRDPKG
-390 KTDSIVLLGVTNQG
+390 QADSILLLGASNQG
-404 APLYVKSDKTYTE
+404 APLYAKSDGSYT
-417 DPDDPDIQ
+417 DNGDDPDIKSL
-425 QIAVLDIFYT
+425 AVLYIFFE

>member
-20 CLTDDKELFDDSA
+20 CLTDDKELFDESA

-38 AVVEADQQLLESATN
+38 AVVTADKQLLESATN

-93 ATSSYAV
+93 ATSSYDV

-158 VFTRLADNVNWEDQI
+158 VFTRVADDVNWEDLI
-173 NKMHDVFYS
+173 NKMHKVFYS
-182 MKWGY
+182 MKWLY
-187 TVEGAENEHV
+187 TVDGAENEQV
-197 TFDPSARRMYV
+197 SFDPSARRMYV
-208 GDNDDAGVPFYVT
+208 GNNDDAGVPFYVT

-235 KELKEL
+235 KELTSL
-241 HFDAATKKLI
+241 HYDATTKMLS
-251 STEAALNMNAYVP
+251 STEAALNMTAHFP

-269 IDDFVQ
+269 IDDFIQ
-275 SWKLK
+275 AWKLK
-280 FYDTESKKY
+280 FYDSQSKKY
-289 TTTSLKIQGVSDLI
+289 VKADFNIQGVSTLI
-303 NQKSLTSLHC
+303 KQKSLTDLYCVLSLGNNID
-313 TLASSFSTNY
+313 FPM
-323 SYSFFAQYSPVTGV
+323 FATYSPITGT
-337 ATIPAQYLMDP
+337 AALPMQFMQDP
-348 TETFP
+348 TDTFP
-353 MLLMLGVNSSSGSI
+353 MLMMVGVNSSAGNISLN
-367 AYTDWQIAQ
+367 DWEIAQ
-376 DPETKKWQFVDPTG
+376 DATTKKWMLRDPSG
-390 KTDSIVLLGVTNQG
+390 KTDSIALLGVTDQG
-404 APLYVKSDKTYTE
+404 SPLYVKSDGSYT
-417 DPDDPDIQ
+417 DNADDPDIETL
-425 QIAVLDIFYT
+425 AALYIFFD

>member
-20 CLTDDKELFDDSA
+20 CLTDDKELFDESA

-38 AVVEADQQLLESATN
+38 AVVTADKQLLESATN

-93 ATSSYAV
+93 ATSSYDV

-158 VFTRLADNVNWEDQI
+158 VFTRVADDVNWEDQI
-173 NKMHDVFYS
+173 NKMHKVFYS
-182 MKWGY
+182 MKWLY
-187 TVEGAENEHV
+187 TVDGAENEQV
-197 TFDPSARRMYV
+197 SFDPSARRMYV

-235 KELKEL
+235 KELTSL
-241 HFDAATKKLI
+241 HYDATTKMLI
-251 STEAALNMNAYVP
+251 STEAALNMTAHFP

-269 IDDFVQ
+269 IDDFIQ
-275 SWKLK
+275 AWKLK
-280 FYDTESKKY
+280 FYDSQSKKY
-289 TTTSLKIQGVSDLI
+289 VKADFNIQGVSTLI
-303 NQKSLTSLHC
+303 KQKSLTDLYCVLSLGNNID
-313 TLASSFSTNY
+313 FPM
-323 SYSFFAQYSPVTGV
+323 FATYSPITGT
-337 ATIPAQYLMDP
+337 AALPMQFMQDP
-348 TETFP
+348 TDTFP
-353 MLLMLGVNSSSGSI
+353 MLMMVGVNSSAGNISLN
-367 AYTDWQIAQ
+367 DWEIAQ
-376 DPETKKWQFVDPTG
+376 DATTKKWMLRDPSG
-390 KTDSIVLLGVTNQG
+390 KTDSIALLGVTDQG
-404 APLYVKSDKTYTE
+404 SPLYSKSDGSYT
-417 DPDDPDIQ
+417 DNPDDPDIKSL
-425 QIAVLDIFYT
+425 AALYIFFE

>member
-20 CLTDDKELFDDSA
+20 CLTDDKELFDESA

-38 AVVEADQQLLESATN
+38 AVVAADKQLLESATN

-93 ATSSYAV
+93 ATSSYDV

-112 HNGIMHFLA
+112 ENGIMHFLA
-121 QPYQSDVDGE
+121 QPYQNDVDGE

-158 VFTRLADNVNWEDQI
+158 VFTRVADDVNWEDQI
-173 NKMHDVFYS
+173 NKMHKVFYS
-182 MKWGY
+182 MNWLY
-187 TVEGAENEHV
+187 TVDGAENEQV
-197 TFDPSARRMYV
+197 SFDPSARRMYV

-235 KELKEL
+235 KELTSL
-241 HFDAATKKLI
+241 HYDATTKKLS
-251 STEAALNMNAYVP
+251 STEAALNMTAHFP

-269 IDDFVQ
+269 IDDFIQ
-275 SWKLK
+275 AWKLK
-280 FYDTESKKY
+280 FYDSQSKKY
-289 TTTSLKIQGVSDLI
+289 VKADFNIQGVSTLI
-303 NQKSLTSLHC
+303 KQKSLTDLYCVLSLGNNID
-313 TLASSFSTNY
+313 FPM
-323 SYSFFAQYSPVTGV
+323 FATYSPITGT
-337 ATIPAQYLMDP
+337 ATIPMQYMKDP
-348 TETFP
+348 TGTFP
-353 MLLMLGVNSSSGSI
+353 MLMMLGVNSVAGNV
-367 AYTDWQIAQ
+367 YFNDWEIAQ
-376 DPETKKWQFVDPTG
+376 DATTKKWMLRDPKG
-390 KTDSIVLLGVTNQG
+390 QADSILLLGASNQG
-404 APLYVKSDKTYTE
+404 APLYEKSDGSYT
-417 DPDDPDIQ
+417 DNGDDPDIKNL
-425 QIAVLDIFYT
+425 AVLYIFFE

>member
-20 CLTDDKELFDDSA
+20 CLTDDKELFDESA

-38 AVVEADQQLLESATN
+38 AVVAADKQLLESATN

-93 ATSSYAV
+93 ATSSYDV
-100 IKDKGPVITFNT
+100 IKDKGPVLTFNT
-112 HNGIMHFLA
+112 ENGIMHFLA
-121 QPYQSDVDGE
+121 QPYQDDVDGE

-158 VFTRLADNVNWEDQI
+158 VFTRVADDVNWEDQI
-173 NKMHDVFYS
+173 NKMHKVFYS
-182 MKWGY
+182 MKWLY
-187 TVEGAENEHV
+187 TVDGAQNEQV
-197 TFDPSARRMYV
+197 AFDPSARRMYV

-235 KELKEL
+235 KELTSL
-241 HFDAATKKLI
+241 HYDATTKMLS
-251 STEAALNMNAYVP
+251 STEAALNMTAYFP
-264 EGYHD
+264 EGYHE
-269 IDDFVQ
+269 IDDFIQ
-275 SWKLK
+275 AWKLK
-280 FYDTESKKY
+280 FYDSQSKKY
-289 TTTSLKIQGVSDLI
+289 VKADFNIQGVSTLI
-303 NQKSLTSLHC
+303 NQKSLTSLYC
-313 TLASSFSTNY
+313 VLSLGNNIDFPM
-323 SYSFFAQYSPVTGV
+323 FATYSPITGK
-337 ATIPAQYLMDP
+337 ATIPMQYMKDP
-348 TETFP
+348 TGTFP
-353 MLLMLGVNSSSGSI
+353 MLMMLGVNSVAGNV
-367 AYTDWQIAQ
+367 YFNDWEIAQ
-376 DPETKKWQFVDPTG
+376 DATTKKWMLRDPKG
-390 KTDSIVLLGVTNQG
+390 QADSILLLGASKKG
-404 APLYVKSDKTYTE
+404 EPLYSKSDGSYT
-417 DPDDPDIQ
+417 DNPDDPDIKSL
-425 QIAVLDIFYT
+425 AALYIFFE